1 MLKPNMEAE
10 KMKDKILFVTKGGE
24 QCDDGFSYVLELAKT
39 LNAGIEVLII
49 YPSRITNS
57 FEDIMTAAT
66 FAEADD
72 MQTIK
77 KMIDAEQNEFRALV
91 ERKIS
96 TLVSQSENTEVDL
109 SCHRADGDLAT
120 TIKTFLKTRPY
131 VDMVLL
137 SPSLADDRKS
147 FDIRKL
153 LKNISKPIVNISRP
167 LASGI

>member
-1 MLKPNMEAE
+1 
-10 KMKDKILFVTKGGE
+10 MKDKILFVTKGGE
-24 QCDDGFSYVLELAKT
+24 QCDDGFPYVLELAKT

-49 YPSRITNS
+49 YPSQVTNS
-57 FEDIMTAAT
+57 FEDIMTAAA
-66 FAEADD
+66 FAEAGDL
-72 MQTIK
+72 QTIK
-77 KMIDAEQNEFRALV
+77 KMMEAEQNEFKALV

-96 TLVSQSENTEVDL
+96 SLVGKSQETAVDL

-137 SPSLADDRKS
+137 SPSLTDNRKS
-147 FDIRKL
+147 FDIKKL

-167 LASGI
+167 LASEI